1 VQITV
6 IEGRKHVVRRLLEAV
21 GHPVLR
27 LRRTAYDGILLGRLE
42 PGRWRALSE
51 REIGRLREA
60 PRPDSGGRGTVR
72 PTSS

>member
-1 VQITV
+1 VEITV
-6 IEGRKHVVRRLLEAV
+6 VEGRKHVVRRLLEAV

-60 PRPDSGGRGTVR
+60 PRPGSGGRGTVR
-72 PTSS
+72 PMSS